1 MILHNIM
8 HDIAHMMH
16 MMHDYTQ
23 YMHDI
28 AHMMHMMH
36 DYTQYHA

>member
-16 MMHDYTQ
+16 MMHD
-23 YMHDI
+23 I
-28 AHMMHMMH
+28 
-36 DYTQYHA
+36 TQYHASYCPIDCSS